1 MARPIP
7 FAGLA
12 AGLVALLAPV
22 AVVATDDAAAHEP
35 WAREA
40 PAEIVT
46 AEACGECHTS
56 AYQVWQGTVHET
68 GFREL
73 HRKPLAQEI
82 AAKMGFRLL
91 KRDSLCLRCHYTP
104 VEVPVEAATE
114 DKAELRAIAGVSC
127 ESCHGAGREW
137 IRVHYDY
144 GPGKDYRTETPEH
157 RRERIEES
165 RKAGMRRPSDLYS
178 IAASCFAC
186 HTVPEE
192 KLVDVGGHTA
202 GSAGFELVAATQGAM
217 RHNFLA
223 SSLTGD
229 GKVNRERPPEERRMM
244 YVIGRAVALEYALR
258 AAAEA
263 TQPGTYARNAG
274 RRIQAAAIEL
284 RKIALLEPLPEIDQ
298 MLAAARDAPAVPGDR
313 AALLAAAETVASVAR
328 SLPQRYAATQLAD
341 LDPLVRGEPLPVPP
355 AVSEPGSE
363 PAPAD
368 AIAAAGDGGGAAA
381 AAPASTSG
389 ADATPV
395 PGGAEDAGAAPTA
408 EAPKAD
414 TGRPAAPAVGAVK
427 SHIRPVSDHR
437 TLGQSACSGCHQ
449 EQNNWWV
456 GDPHS
461 RSAQPFF
468 ERDSKRLAI
477 ARLYGVP
484 FSELTHGNRLC
495 MNCHGTVI
503 SGNEPFDVFDGVSCE
518 SCHGPSADYLEP
530 HKAGDKA
537 LGVRRP
543 GYAEGLRLGMN
554 ELRDLTVRAR
564 VCSSCHYIT
573 DERLISSGHTSG
585 KDFDYVAAMTKT
597 RHWSRPHADA
607 EIAAA
612 FTPVLA
618 ARGPVPDV
626 PLGVLPTAAA
636 APRQAGVGTAAGAG
650 TPAGA
655 PTAAGAGTAA
665 APGAPAAVAEGT
677 APGGGA
683 YRPPP
688 AAAARPIEL
697 PPFPEVDESATP
709 DELLILLKERLEQLY
724 DAVEPGSKP
733 PVEPSEPEQPPEQS
747 PNQQEARP

>member
-1 MARPIP
+1 MARTIP
-7 FAGLA
+7 LAGLA
-12 AGLVALLAPV
+12 AGLLALLAPISMAPTV
-22 AVVATDDAAAHEP
+22 AATTEAAGDTTAQEP

-73 HRKPLAQEI
+73 HRKPQAQEI
-82 AAKMGFRLL
+82 AAKMGFRLV
-91 KRDSLCLRCHYTP
+91 KRNSLCLRCHYTP

-127 ESCHGAGREW
+127 ESCHGAGRDW

-144 GPGKDYRTETPEH
+144 GPGKSFRTETPEH
-157 RRERIEES
+157 RRERIEAS
-165 RKAGMRRPSDLYS
+165 REAGMRRPSDLYA
-178 IAASCFAC
+178 IAASCYAC

-244 YVIGRAVALEYALR
+244 YVVGRAVALEYALR

-274 RRIQAAAIEL
+274 RRIQAASIEL

-298 MLAAARDAPAVPGDR
+298 MLAAARDAPAVPPSGPLSESEHR
-313 AALLAAAETVASVAR
+313 AAILAAAETVASIAR
-328 SLPQRYAATQLAD
+328 SLPERYEPTQLAD
-341 LDPLVRGEPLPVPP
+341 LDPLVRGEPLAVPP
-355 AVSEPGSE
+355 PEPE
-363 PAPAD
+363 PAD
-368 AIAAAGDGGGAAA
+368 AIAAAGDGGEGAAA
-381 AAPASTSG
+381 SDSAGASTSG
-389 ADATPV
+389 TVAEAGTAPAAEAAKADA
-395 PGGAEDAGAAPTA
+395 
-408 EAPKAD
+408 
-414 TGRPAAPAVGAVK
+414 GRTAAPAVGAVK
-427 SHIRPVSDHR
+427 THIRPVSDHR

-449 EQNNWWV
+449 EQNNWWL

-468 ERDSKRLAI
+468 DRDPKRLQI

-484 FSELTHGNRLC
+484 TSELTRGNRLC

-543 GYAEGLRLGMN
+543 GYVDGLRLGMN
-554 ELRDLTVRAR
+554 ELRDLSVRAR
-564 VCSSCHYIT
+564 VCSGCHYIT
-573 DERLISSGHTSG
+573 DERLISSGHPSG
-585 KDFDYVAAMTKT
+585 KDFDYVAGMAKT
-597 RHWSRPHADA
+597 RHWTRPHADT

-612 FTPVLA
+612 FAPALA

-626 PLGVLPTAAA
+626 PLGVLATAPA
-636 APRQAGVGTAAGAG
+636 APRREGDRTDV
-650 TPAGA
+650 
-655 PTAAGAGTAA
+655 GAGTAA
-665 APGAPAAVAEGT
+665 ASAAPTAVAEGAAP
-677 APGGGA
+677 APGGD
-683 YRPPP
+683 RVPPSS

-697 PPFPEVDESATP
+697 PPFPEVDESATT

-724 DAVEPGSKP
+724 EAVEPGS
-733 PVEPSEPEQPPEQS
+733 EPPEEH
-747 PNQQEARP
+747 P

>member
-1 MARPIP
+1 MARPIA

-12 AGLVALLAPV
+12 AGFVALLAPV
-22 AVVATDDAAAHEP
+22 MAAATGDAAGHEP

-73 HRKPLAQEI
+73 HRKPQAQAI

-104 VEVPVEAATE
+104 VQVEAESE
-114 DKAELRAIAGVSC
+114 DELRAIAGVSC

-137 IRVHYDY
+137 IRAHYDY

-157 RRERIEES
+157 RRERIEAS
-165 RKAGMRRPSDLYS
+165 RNAGMRRPSDVYS

-229 GKVNRERPPEERRMM
+229 GKVNHERPPEERRMM
-244 YVIGRAVALEYALR
+244 YVVGRAVALEYALR

-274 RRIQAAAIEL
+274 RRIQASAIEL
-284 RKIALLEPLPEIDQ
+284 RKIALLTPLPEIDQ
-298 MLAAARDAPAVPGDR
+298 MLAAARDAPAVPPSGPLSESEHR
-313 AALLAAAETVASVAR
+313 AAILAAAETVASVAR
-328 SLPQRYAATQLAD
+328 SLPQSYAATQLAD
-341 LDPLVRGEPLPVPP
+341 LDPLVRGEPLPAPP
-355 AVSEPGSE
+355 AVSEPE
-363 PAPAD
+363 PAD
-368 AIAAAGDGGGAAA
+368 AIAAADDGGEAPVSESAA
-381 AAPASTSG
+381 T
-389 ADATPV
+389 
-395 PGGAEDAGAAPTA
+395 AAPTSAGGADGAPVSGAA
-408 EAPKAD
+408 EAPAAD
-414 TGRPAAPAVGAVK
+414 AGRPAVGAVK
-427 SHIRPVSDHR
+427 THIRPASDHR

-468 ERDSKRLAI
+468 DRDPKRLKI

-484 FSELTHGNRLC
+484 TSELTRGNRLC

-564 VCSSCHYIT
+564 VCLSCHYVT

-585 KDFDYVAAMTKT
+585 KDFDYVAAMAKT

-612 FTPVLA
+612 FAPALA

-626 PLGVLPTAAA
+626 PLGVLPTAVA
-636 APRQAGVGTAAGAG
+636 APRRADVRTAAGGG
-650 TPAGA
+650 TA
-655 PTAAGAGTAA
+655 PGAGTAA

-677 APGGGA
+677 APGGGG

-697 PPFPEVDESATP
+697 PPFPEVDESAPP

-724 DAVEPGSKP
+724 DAVEPGSEP
-733 PVEPSEPEQPPEQS
+733 PIEPPEH
-747 PNQQEARP
+747 PEERP